1 MFYTSSSGLPHKEM
15 RVLTVVLLCYTAVL
29 TASADVDLQVAFD
42 NSAAFERL
50 SSSHGVDDLPIT
62 YFITQTI
69 TSCAKHTGDR
79 QRERQETVNVQRRS
93 WLTSICQTGL
103 AGFFFLS
110 FLKFLSLKDLTS
122 TFHRSSQSMSR
133 WNSSACLTAF
143 TILKAIQRLWW
154 LAVSKLTVRIEL
166 NSILAKQQ

>member
-15 RVLTVVLLCYTAVL
+15 RVLTVVLLCYTTVL

-93 WLTSICQTGL
+93 
-103 AGFFFLS
+103 
-110 FLKFLSLKDLTS
+110 
-122 TFHRSSQSMSR
+122 
-133 WNSSACLTAF
+133 
-143 TILKAIQRLWW
+143 
-154 LAVSKLTVRIEL
+154 
-166 NSILAKQQ
+166 

>member
-1 MFYTSSSGLPHKEM
+1 MNITDLHN
-15 RVLTVVLLCYTAVL
+15 VLHQLLRPPSQRNASINSRIAVLHRVL

-93 WLTSICQTGL
+93 
-103 AGFFFLS
+103 
-110 FLKFLSLKDLTS
+110 
-122 TFHRSSQSMSR
+122 
-133 WNSSACLTAF
+133 
-143 TILKAIQRLWW
+143 
-154 LAVSKLTVRIEL
+154 
-166 NSILAKQQ
+166 

>member
-1 MFYTSSSGLPHKEM
+1 MHNKIYSNCWVLMWLSQVAKSVITSFYVWFNGVNITDLYNVLHQLRNSSGLPHKEM

-93 WLTSICQTGL
+93 WRTSICQTGL
-103 AGFFFLS
+103 AVCFFFFL
-110 FLKFLSLKDLTS
+110 F
-122 TFHRSSQSMSR
+122 
-133 WNSSACLTAF
+133 
-143 TILKAIQRLWW
+143 
-154 LAVSKLTVRIEL
+154 
-166 NSILAKQQ
+166 